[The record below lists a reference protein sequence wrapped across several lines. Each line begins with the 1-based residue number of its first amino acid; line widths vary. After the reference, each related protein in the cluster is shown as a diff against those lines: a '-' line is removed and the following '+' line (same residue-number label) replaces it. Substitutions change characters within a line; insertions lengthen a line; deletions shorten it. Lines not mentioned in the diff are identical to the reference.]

1 VYDGRTGC
9 VRCDSDRLRFRFFF
23 GVGSV
28 HGCEEGACCDEE
40 GCEVHVGGMC
50 SLIDESVDGSVDESM
65 RMKVLI
71 EDEDKKMRGV
81 GIKCGL
87 YTGRDEEVFET
98 ARVQLVAQYWYNPH
112 SVSALG
118 GPLNRRI

>member
-1 VYDGRTGC
+1 
-9 VRCDSDRLRFRFFF
+9 L
-23 GVGSV
+23 
-28 HGCEEGACCDEE
+28 
-40 GCEVHVGGMC
+40 
-50 SLIDESVDGSVDESM
+50 ESEAFTAAKKAHAATRRAV
-65 RMKVLI
+65 MKVLI

-81 GIKCGL
+81 GIRCGL